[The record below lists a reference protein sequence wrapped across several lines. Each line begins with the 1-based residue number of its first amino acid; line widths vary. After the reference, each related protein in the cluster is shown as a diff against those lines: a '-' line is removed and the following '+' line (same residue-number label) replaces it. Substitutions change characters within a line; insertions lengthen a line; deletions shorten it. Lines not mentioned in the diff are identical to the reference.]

1 MKVYIVNK
9 CFDWEGVY
17 VWKVYDDEDM
27 VMDKAKELNEEE
39 QSLDHES
46 DIYYTV
52 GIEELIKKADTGM
65 STK

>member
-1 MKVYIVNK
+1 MT
-9 CFDWEGVY
+9 G
-17 VWKVYDDEDM
+17 KVYDDEYM
-27 VMDKAKELNEEE
+27 AMNKAKELNEEE

-52 GIEELIKKADTGM
+52 GIEELIKKADALT